1 MEFKKSSFLRQN
13 FPYLPAKFKDFFK
26 PIISHPTMLSLI
38 ATAACTQKMIF
49 GASNVMSTPLIL
61 DAPNQNNRLAFP
73 FVGRTYGRRLADFL
87 LRQTTNKRDGETDP
101 SG

>member
-1 MEFKKSSFLRQN
+1 MHSEDDLRCIQCHVN
-13 FPYLPAKFKDFFK
+13 
-26 PIISHPTMLSLI
+26 
-38 ATAACTQKMIF
+38 
-49 GASNVMSTPLIL
+49 PLIL

-73 FVGRTYGRRLADFL
+73 FVGRIYGRRLADFL